1 MIIYS
6 RAFRVNDYVSLGD
19 TEGLVTDL
27 GLLSTKLLTVQKEE
41 IVIPNATLVGM
52 KAVNYTRLANDQ
64 GSVAS
69 TSVTIGYDAPWR
81 QVHSMLLLAAS
92 RAAGVCRQPPPRV
105 IQRSLGD
112 FYIEYCLMVQLL
124 PLARPEERPI
134 VLSELHGHIQDIF
147 NEHGVQI
154 MSPHFMVQPPNPWS
168 SPSQTGSPLQLRLLR
183 AKKRLELQSI
193 PEESD
198 KPQALSGGA
207 LQRKIRASR
216 RELFFLRS
224 SEAPKVS
231 LAARR
236 VAPRNEKILSK
247 RRV

>member
-6 RAFRVNDYVSLGD
+6 RAFRVNDYVSIGD

-105 IQRSLGD
+105 HTEVSGR
-112 FYIEYCLMVQLL
+112 LL
-124 PLARPEERPI
+124 HR
-134 VLSELHGHIQDIF
+134 VLSHGA
-147 NEHGVQI
+147 VA
-154 MSPHFMVQPPNPWS
+154 S
-168 SPSQTGSPLQLRLLR
+168 TG
-183 AKKRLELQSI
+183 
-193 PEESD
+193 
-198 KPQALSGGA
+198 
-207 LQRKIRASR
+207 
-216 RELFFLRS
+216 
-224 SEAPKVS
+224 
-231 LAARR
+231 AA
-236 VAPRNEKILSK
+236 
-247 RRV
+247 